1 MGRNGRRNEKRN
13 RPSSLGLGSGADAP
27 MMFTVVGAHHK
38 RATQWY
44 NFALSFMLF
53 LLGYVLFFGVVHAGA
68 EAVSWST
75 ESDAGRTDPFM
86 RFIHDMAG
94 DMSVG
99 QRPPLHEGAVGGS
112 ESKNPESD
120 EKVREDESDV
130 MRRVRSLEDDVDEH
144 KRRMTDALNRLDQME
159 QTMKKGSEEANER
172 LDSIKGDLP
181 KDSPLNNSVEKAS
194 EMVP

>member
-1 MGRNGRRNEKRN
+1 MRRNDRRNEKRN
-13 RPSSLGLGSGADAP
+13 RQLKLGLGTDAP
-27 MMFTVVGAHHK
+27 MIFTVVGANHK

-44 NFALSFMLF
+44 NFAVSFMLF

-68 EAVSWST
+68 EAVTWST

-94 DMSVG
+94 DMNVGKRSV
-99 QRPPLHEGAVGGS
+99 REGAVGGS

-120 EKVREDESDV
+120 EKVREGETDV

-144 KRRMTDALNRLDQME
+144 KNRVTDALNRLDKIE
-159 QTMKKGSEEANER
+159 QTLKKGSEEANER

-181 KDSPLNNSVEKAS
+181 KDSPLNNSVKEAS
-194 EMVP
+194 QLVP